1 MPFET
6 TLDLVHRWLTWDM
19 DPSTRVQIETLAASQ
34 DWPQLEKYLRT
45 RIQFGTAGL
54 RGPMVAG
61 FANIN
66 CLTVIQ
72 ASQGVAS
79 YLASSRRGAQS
90 VVIGYDARHQSSK
103 FARLA
108 ANAFKRKGIEPILFE
123 VRTLRDEG
131 STCGISILV
140 VANAVTDCSQQ
151 YVPTPLVSF
160 GVRHYHADAGV
171 MVTASHNPAQ
181 DNGYKVY
188 LSNGAQINA
197 PVDQLITASIL
208 ENQEPWEG
216 AWDATLDKDASAIV
230 KDVVDAHV
238 ARVKWAFERLQPSIP
253 ADRVVV
259 PLPISTEKSAIYTPL
274 HGVGANYLNCVVN
287 RVTRSSLGMVEP
299 QRLPDP
305 DFPTV
310 RFPNPEEDGALDL
323 AYLAADA
330 AKQSLVIAN
339 DPDAD
344 RFAAAQKLPD
354 GKWHRFTGDQ
364 MGVLL
369 ASYLLDRVDRDHI
382 VSGQCTDTTPPSG
395 NDFVNKGQSR
405 YAADGT
411 GSRHMLADHSRSKQ
425 PKIAMLTTAVSS
437 GR

>member
-123 VRTLRDEG
+123 VRTLRDES
-131 STCGISILV
+131 STCGGSILV
-140 VANAVTDCSQQ
+140 VANTVTDCPQQ
-151 YVPTPLVSF
+151 YVPTPLVAF

-171 MVTASHNPAQ
+171 MITASHNPAQ

-216 AWDATLDKDASAIV
+216 AWDTTLDKDASAIV

-253 ADRVVV
+253 ADRVAVL
-259 PLPISTEKSAIYTPL
+259 LPISTEKSAIYTPL

-382 VSGQCTDTTPPSG
+382 VSGQCSDTTPPSG

>member
-1 MPFET
+1 MSFET
-6 TLDLVHRWLTWDM
+6 TLDLIHRWLAWDM
-19 DPSTRVQIETLAASQ
+19 DPSTRVQIETLTASQ

-66 CLTVIQ
+66 CLTIIQ

-79 YLASSRRGAQS
+79 YLASSGRGAQS
-90 VVIGYDARHQSSK
+90 VVIGYDTRHQSSK

-123 VRTLRDEG
+123 VRTLRGES
-131 STCGISILV
+131 STCSSSFLV
-140 VANAVTDCSQQ
+140 VANAVADCSQQ

-171 MVTASHNPAQ
+171 MITASHNPAQ

-197 PVDQLITASIL
+197 PVDQLIAASIL

-216 AWDATLDKDASAIV
+216 AWDTTLDKDVSAIV
-230 KDVVDAHV
+230 KDVVDAYV
-238 ARVKWAFERLQPSIP
+238 VRVKWALEMLQPSIP
-253 ADRVVV
+253 ADRIIV
-259 PLPISTEKSAIYTPL
+259 PLPISIGKSAMYTPL
-274 HGVGANYLNCVVN
+274 HGVGANYLDSVVN
-287 RVTRSSLGMVEP
+287 RVTRSSLGVVEP

-310 RFPNPEEDGALDL
+310 GFPNPEEDGALDL

-354 GKWHRFTGDQ
+354 EKWHRFTGDQ
-364 MGVLL
+364 MSVLL
-369 ASYLLDRVDRDHI
+369 ASYLLDRVGRDRIASD
-382 VSGQCTDTTPPSG
+382 QCIDTTPPPG
-395 NDFVNKGQSR
+395 NDFANEEQSR
-405 YAADGT
+405 YAADET
-411 GSRHMLADHSRSKQ
+411 GSSHTLADHSRGKQ
-425 PKIAMLTTAVSS
+425 RKIAVLTTAVSS

>member
-1 MPFET
+1 MSFET
-6 TLDLVHRWLTWDM
+6 TVDLVHRWLTWDM
-19 DPSTRVQIETLAASQ
+19 DPTTRAQIEALAASQ
-34 DWPQLEKYLRT
+34 DWSQLEKYLRT

-79 YLASSRRGAQS
+79 YLASSPHGARS
-90 VVIGYDARHQSSK
+90 VVIGYDTRHQSSK

-123 VRTLRDEG
+123 VRTLRDG
-131 STCGISILV
+131 SNT
-140 VANAVTDCSQQ
+140 TDCLQQ
-151 YVPTPLVSF
+151 YVPTPLVAF

-171 MVTASHNPAQ
+171 MITASHNPPQ

-188 LSNGAQINA
+188 LSNSAQINA

-216 AWDATLDKDASAIV
+216 AWDTTLDKDAPAIV
-230 KDVVDAHV
+230 NDVVDAYT
-238 ARVKWAFERLQPSIP
+238 AQVKWALARLQPSIP
-253 ADRVVV
+253 ADRITI
-259 PLPISTEKSAIYTPL
+259 PFPISTEKSAMYTPL
-274 HGVGANYLNCVVN
+274 HGVGNNYLNCVVN
-287 RVTRSSLGMVEP
+287 RVTRSPLGVVES

-323 AYLAADA
+323 AYFAADA

-364 MGVLL
+364 VGVLL

-382 VSGQCTDTTPPSG
+382 VSHRSIDTTPPSG
-395 NDFVNKGQSR
+395 NDFADEGQGR
-405 YAADGT
+405 YGADET
-411 GSRHMLADHSRSKQ
+411 GSSHTLADHSRGKQ
-425 PKIAMLTTAVSS
+425 RKIAMLTTAVSS